1 MKFNASLNVE
11 FSNWTQARLERENN
25 LKDFKPDEDMPKFGA
40 GSEFGRDQ
48 REEARKKK
56 YGIISKKYNPDDQ
69 PWLLR
74 LGGKSGK
81 RYRGVREG
89 GIAENA
95 SYYVFT
101 QASDGAFEAFPISEW
116 YQFSP
121 TQIYKTL
128 NAEEAEEEFG
138 RRDKVFNYFSIM
150 LKKRLKNDD
159 EGEGEGEENLKKDK
173 KLYKA
178 SKDFKISDM
187 DDWVNSSDEGDD
199 DDDDNAGKDSDKDDK
214 GN

>member
-1 MKFNASLNVE
+1 MIFVKVFKCLTLNT
-11 FSNWTQARLERENN
+11 S
-25 LKDFKPDEDMPKFGA
+25 
-40 GSEFGRDQ
+40 
-48 REEARKKK
+48 
-56 YGIISKKYNPDDQ
+56 
-69 PWLLR
+69 
-74 LGGKSGK
+74 

-178 SKDFKISDM
+178 SKDFVKNLIMHYIDLCYMYHAHIQKTFCSFQKISDM